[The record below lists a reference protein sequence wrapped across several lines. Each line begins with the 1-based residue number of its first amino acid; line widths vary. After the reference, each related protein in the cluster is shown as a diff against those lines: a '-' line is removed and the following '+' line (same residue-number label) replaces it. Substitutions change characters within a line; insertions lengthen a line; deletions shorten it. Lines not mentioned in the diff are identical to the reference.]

1 MSVGHKSSR
10 KHVCFIRLCDFKMT
24 SLVCS
29 CKVLISR
36 LPVAANRCE
45 RRTEAL
51 RSDAPKRSDVKCFLS
66 LPNMEKDFFPP
77 TAPVTYEVNPPPPPS
92 VSITVPAFPPCPLRP
107 PAKPQGQFSPPTAP
121 VTYEVL
127 PPLPPSVA
135 SSCSL
140 LPSCHL
146 SAPSKHTDIFSP
158 ASESRWK
165 SVDLAGARRSGRL
178 CLPGCNWGLFVL
190 ARG

>member
-51 RSDAPKRSDVKCFLS
+51 HSDAPKRSDVKCFLS

-77 TAPVTYEVNPPPPPS
+77 TAPVTYEVNPPPP
-92 VSITVPAFPPCPLRP
+92 LRLHP
-107 PAKPQGQFSPPTAP
+107 VARSCHHVISALRQSTQTFSHRRLKAGGKASTLLEPVGAAASASQAATGACLFSPEDDLVGPTK
-121 VTYEVL
+121 
-127 PPLPPSVA
+127 SNKWRVA
-135 SSCSL
+135 KSSK
-140 LPSCHL
+140 PF
-146 SAPSKHTDIFSP
+146 TQT
-158 ASESRWK
+158 
-165 SVDLAGARRSGRL
+165 
-178 CLPGCNWGLFVL
+178 
-190 ARG
+190 RGGY